1 MDGAN
6 WQGSGG
12 ILVRLLEHLSV
23 TALATACAA
32 LIVVPLGLWAG
43 HHRPGYGT
51 NRRRSNL
58 LMSAVAATRALPAL
72 GLLTILALWLG
83 VSTLPALIVLIIIAA
98 APLLAGVLE
107 GLAAVPEDLVDA
119 ARAQGLTEWQ
129 ILTRLEIPLAA
140 NMMLGGL
147 RSALVQVIA
156 TATIVAYLSGGTLGR
171 YLFDGLAV
179 RDYPRML
186 VATLLVALL
195 AFAVDA
201 LMGLAQRALTP
212 RAHHQPEEG
221 MNPMNQT
228 PRTFSRRTVSRRTA
242 LAAAGALGMAGIL
255 SACGLSGDKVFS
267 GEHEGIIVGS
277 AAFAESQILAEIYA
291 GALARAGFN
300 ARTQLSIGA
309 REAYLGALASGAVDV
324 IPDYS
329 GNLLLYLDPKATANT
344 AQEILQALPAALGIL
359 TTGGSGAEIRA
370 LNASEAEDKDSLVVT
385 AQTAQKYGLRSLEDL
400 ASRCTNL
407 KLGAA
412 PEFAERA
419 YGIPG
424 LKEKYGCVP
433 AEFVPL
439 SDGGGALT
447 VKALLDDTVQV
458 VDLYSTTPAI
468 EQNQLVV
475 LEDPKNM
482 ILAQQVLPIIN
493 TSRVPDSAAEVLNR
507 VSAKLTTA
515 DLRTLNDRV
524 SGTSKQEPAQAAAA
538 WLNEHGF

>member
-1 MDGAN
+1 
-6 WQGSGG
+6 
-12 ILVRLLEHLSV
+12 
-23 TALATACAA
+23 
-32 LIVVPLGLWAG
+32 
-43 HHRPGYGT
+43 
-51 NRRRSNL
+51 
-58 LMSAVAATRALPAL
+58 
-72 GLLTILALWLG
+72 
-83 VSTLPALIVLIIIAA
+83 
-98 APLLAGVLE
+98 
-107 GLAAVPEDLVDA
+107 
-119 ARAQGLTEWQ
+119 
-129 ILTRLEIPLAA
+129 
-140 NMMLGGL
+140 
-147 RSALVQVIA
+147 
-156 TATIVAYLSGGTLGR
+156 
-171 YLFDGLAV
+171 
-179 RDYPRML
+179 
-186 VATLLVALL
+186 
-195 AFAVDA
+195 
-201 LMGLAQRALTP
+201 
-212 RAHHQPEEG
+212 

-228 PRTFSRRTVSRRTA
+228 PQTFARRTVSRRTA

-344 AQEILQALPAALGIL
+344 AQEILRALPAALGTL

-385 AQTAQKYGLRSLEDL
+385 AQTAQKYGLRSIEDL

-424 LKEKYGCVP
+424 LKEKYGCIP

-524 SGTSKQEPAQAAAA
+524 SGTSKQEPAQAAAT

>member
-1 MDGAN
+1 
-6 WQGSGG
+6 
-12 ILVRLLEHLSV
+12 
-23 TALATACAA
+23 
-32 LIVVPLGLWAG
+32 
-43 HHRPGYGT
+43 
-51 NRRRSNL
+51 
-58 LMSAVAATRALPAL
+58 
-72 GLLTILALWLG
+72 
-83 VSTLPALIVLIIIAA
+83 
-98 APLLAGVLE
+98 
-107 GLAAVPEDLVDA
+107 
-119 ARAQGLTEWQ
+119 
-129 ILTRLEIPLAA
+129 
-140 NMMLGGL
+140 
-147 RSALVQVIA
+147 
-156 TATIVAYLSGGTLGR
+156 
-171 YLFDGLAV
+171 
-179 RDYPRML
+179 
-186 VATLLVALL
+186 
-195 AFAVDA
+195 
-201 LMGLAQRALTP
+201 
-212 RAHHQPEEG
+212 
-221 MNPMNQT
+221 MNQT
-228 PRTFSRRTVSRRTA
+228 PQTFTCRTVSRRTA

-344 AQEILQALPAALGIL
+344 AQEILQALPAALGTL

-524 SGTSKQEPAQAAAA
+524 SGTSKQEPAQVAAT

>member
-1 MDGAN
+1 
-6 WQGSGG
+6 
-12 ILVRLLEHLSV
+12 
-23 TALATACAA
+23 
-32 LIVVPLGLWAG
+32 
-43 HHRPGYGT
+43 
-51 NRRRSNL
+51 
-58 LMSAVAATRALPAL
+58 
-72 GLLTILALWLG
+72 
-83 VSTLPALIVLIIIAA
+83 
-98 APLLAGVLE
+98 
-107 GLAAVPEDLVDA
+107 
-119 ARAQGLTEWQ
+119 
-129 ILTRLEIPLAA
+129 
-140 NMMLGGL
+140 
-147 RSALVQVIA
+147 
-156 TATIVAYLSGGTLGR
+156 
-171 YLFDGLAV
+171 
-179 RDYPRML
+179 
-186 VATLLVALL
+186 
-195 AFAVDA
+195 
-201 LMGLAQRALTP
+201 
-212 RAHHQPEEG
+212 
-221 MNPMNQT
+221 MNQT
-228 PRTFSRRTVSRRTA
+228 PQTFTCRAVSRRTA
-242 LAAAGALGMAGIL
+242 LTAAGTLGMAGIL
-255 SACGLSGDKVFS
+255 SACGLSGDKVFR

-277 AAFAESQILAEIYA
+277 AAFTESQILAEIYA
-291 GALARAGFN
+291 GALVWAGFN

-309 REAYLGALASGAVDV
+309 REAYLGALASGAVDI

-329 GNLLLYLDPKATANT
+329 GNLLLYLDPKATAST
-344 AQEILQALPAALGIL
+344 AQEILQALPAALGTL
-359 TTGGSGAEIRA
+359 TTGDSGAEIRA

-400 ASRCTNL
+400 APHCTNL

-524 SGTSKQEPAQAAAA
+524 SGTSKQEPAQAAAT
-538 WLNEHGF
+538 WLSEHGF

>member
-1 MDGAN
+1 M
-6 WQGSGG
+6 
-12 ILVRLLEHLSV
+12 
-23 TALATACAA
+23 
-32 LIVVPLGLWAG
+32 
-43 HHRPGYGT
+43 
-51 NRRRSNL
+51 
-58 LMSAVAATRALPAL
+58 
-72 GLLTILALWLG
+72 
-83 VSTLPALIVLIIIAA
+83 
-98 APLLAGVLE
+98 
-107 GLAAVPEDLVDA
+107 PEDLVDA

-201 LMGLAQRALTP
+201 LMGLVQRALTP

-228 PRTFSRRTVSRRTA
+228 PQTFSRRTA
-242 LAAAGALGMAGIL
+242 LTAAGALGMAGIL

-344 AQEILQALPAALGIL
+344 AQEILQALPAALGTL
-359 TTGGSGAEIRA
+359 TPGGSGAEIRA

-385 AQTAQKYGLRSLEDL
+385 AQTAQKYGLRSIEDL

-493 TSRVPDSAAEVLNR
+493 TPRVPDSAAEVLNR